1 MKLNKAQ
8 IAQVIDR
15 VATAKGSISTLE
27 GSIAGDIALLKKLGG
42 GESLDFK
49 AELIKM
55 PARVMKVKAHVQLRI
70 TAK

>member
-15 VATAKGSISTLE
+15 VGKAKGDISVLE
-27 GSIAGDIALLKKLGG
+27 GSIAGDIALLKKVGG
-42 GESLDFK
+42 GESLGYI
-49 AELIKM
+49 AELVKM
-55 PARVMKVKAHVQLRI
+55 PARTMRVKAHVQLRV